1 MPLSRRR
8 DHLITYKLERA
19 RNQTAAISARYVDP
33 PIIFRLQ
40 IMLTGLERG
49 LWFWISYWKQD
60 HCIQTLFSRMTWR
73 LISSGKE
80 ESE

>member
-1 MPLSRRR
+1 MPLSRR

-49 LWFWISYWKQD
+49 L
-60 HCIQTLFSRMTWR
+60 
-73 LISSGKE
+73 
-80 ESE
+80 